1 MDIECADGQQL
12 PYIGYTE
19 IQFQLPGHTHLYDCI
34 LLVTQNSRYNS
45 EVPLLLGTNT
55 LSNIIET
62 LKNEHGE
69 RFLQISNLTTPWYL
83 SFRCILLRERELQKN
98 NNRIGLIRT
107 DGTKSI
113 TITPNT
119 SITVN
124 GYVDK
129 EIPYQNTPAIVQ
141 STTLAKDSDYDIEPS
156 LIQYHHKQNGP
167 VTVRISNVTTKT
179 INIPPKA
186 IICELQPVSVQAGSE
201 QPNEKEISD
210 IMSLIEVTKSD
221 LNDQEFEQGLQLI
234 KSYIDIFS
242 RSDDD
247 VGHTDIV
254 QDRIDL
260 IDEKPFKQRY
270 RHIPQAAYDDVRAHL
285 RQLLNAGIIQP
296 SHSPWASNVVLVRKK
311 DKTLTLCRLPTT
323 EQHHQER

>member
-1 MDIECADGQQL
+1 M
-12 PYIGYTE
+12 
-19 IQFQLPGHTHLYDCI
+19 
-34 LLVTQNSRYNS
+34 
-45 EVPLLLGTNT
+45 
-55 LSNIIET
+55 
-62 LKNEHGE
+62 KNEHGE

-113 TITPNT
+113 TITHNT

-201 QPNEKEISD
+201 QPTEKD
-210 IMSLIEVTKSD
+210 IMSLIKVTKGD
-221 LNDQEFEQGLQLI
+221 LDDQQFEQGLQLI

-242 RSDDD
+242 RSDED

-254 QDRIDL
+254 QHIIDL
-260 IDEKPFKQRY
+260 IDEKPLK
-270 RHIPQAAYDDVRAHL
+270 
-285 RQLLNAGIIQP
+285 
-296 SHSPWASNVVLVRKK
+296 
-311 DKTLTLCRLPTT
+311 
-323 EQHHQER
+323 